1 MRSSM
6 EFRLP
11 ELGEGIA
18 DATVV
23 NVAVKVGDQV
33 ASGQTLLEV
42 ETDKAAMPIP
52 STFDGV
58 IVEVRVK
65 AGDKIKVGQAVLA
78 YSAPAGKKS
87 KAPSPVPKAAA
98 AATAKAPSPVP
109 PKSAPQSTGE
119 RLV

>member
-33 ASGQTLLEV
+33 ASGQALLEV

-52 STFDGV
+52 ATFDGV
-58 IVEVRVK
+58 IVELRVK
-65 AGDKIKVGQAVLA
+65 PGDKIKVGQPVVV
-78 YSAPAGKKS
+78 YSAGAGKKS
-87 KAPSPVPKAAA
+87 KAAAPAAKAAPA
-98 AATAKAPSPVP
+98 ASAAPSPA
-109 PKSAPQSTGE
+109 KSSA
-119 RLV
+119 